1 MKKIT
6 FILILVFF
14 SVSGCRTSKNTAENT
29 YKETEQENRIEA
41 VEKQE
46 EEKAVAHTKGELEKE
61 TKENSE
67 KTTSSIEQTTD
78 FFEPTVENPQ
88 GGVPKSVT
96 TKIYITNEKATKE
109 AIEKAIVETEEKY
122 ENLLTEKDLMIENKD
137 KEIESLKT
145 EVSEKDS
152 RLIQKSE
159 WMWIGLGL
167 AFFFAVMSVICSISF
182 IKT

>member
-1 MKKIT
+1 MKKII
-6 FILILVFF
+6 FILILVFLM
-14 SVSGCRTSKNTAENT
+14 SGCRTSKNTVENT
-29 YKETEQENRIEA
+29 YKKTEQANLIET

-46 EEKAVAHTKGELEKE
+46 EEKAVAHTKEELEKE

-96 TKIYITNEKATKE
+96 TKIYVTNEKAARE

-122 ENLLTEKDLMIENKD
+122 ENLLTEKDLTIENKD
-137 KEIESLKT
+137 KEIELLKT